1 MAKPMFAKYEMP
13 PELAEKALQA
23 LEAARNTG
31 KIKKGVNETTKMVE
45 RGQAQLVLIAEDTA
59 PPEVVAHLPMLA
71 GEKDIPVV
79 FVKTKDELGT
89 AAGLQVGSAAACIVE
104 PGDAKDQLKDIAKK
118 VKELSK

>member
-71 GEKDIPVV
+71 GER
-79 FVKTKDELGT
+79 TSL
-89 AAGLQVGSAAACIVE
+89 
-104 PGDAKDQLKDIAKK
+104 
-118 VKELSK
+118 